1 MIDLHTHT
9 QASDG
14 RLSPRDLV
22 RQAWISG
29 IRVLGI
35 TDHDTVG
42 GLAAAHAAADEFGVS
57 VVDGVEV
64 TAIEN
69 ERDVHVLG
77 YFMDTRDEPFVAF
90 LAEQR
95 QARIT
100 RIREIGERLAR
111 LGAPVDVESLLSGRD
126 GGEYAIG
133 RPALAAALV
142 AAGHVRNNTE
152 AFDRYLGSDGAAFVP
167 RRGPS
172 VVDAIAALHAAGGL
186 AVLAH
191 PAISRCDQRIAEWAA
206 AALDGLE
213 VYHSEHNADA
223 SARYRQLAGSL
234 NLAITGGSDYHG
246 DDRADRTSLGCVT
259 LPQEDFDR
267 LQERVKRPLN
277 PR

>member
-1 MIDLHTHT
+1 LIDLHTHT

-22 RQAWISG
+22 QQAWLAG
-29 IRVLGI
+29 IRVIGI
-35 TDHDTVG
+35 TDHDTIG
-42 GLAAAHAAADEFGVS
+42 GLEAGRAAGGEFGVR

-77 YFMDTRDEPFVAF
+77 YFMDVSDARLMAF
-90 LAEQR
+90 LADQR

-100 RIREIGERLAR
+100 RIREIGERLAQ
-111 LGAPVDVESLLSGRD
+111 LGAPVDVETLLSGRD

-142 AAGHVRNNTE
+142 TAGHVRNKTE
-152 AFDRYLGSDGAAFVP
+152 AFDRFLGSDGAAFVP

-172 VVDAIAALHAAGGL
+172 VIDAIAALHSARGL

-191 PAISRCDQRIAEWAA
+191 PAISRCDQRIHEWAA
-206 AALDGLE
+206 AGLDGIE
-213 VYHSEHNADA
+213 VYHSEHDA
-223 SARYRQLAGSL
+223 EVSARYLAVAESL
-234 NLAITGGSDYHG
+234 NLAVTGGSDYHG
-246 DDRADRTSLGCVT
+246 DDRAERTRLGHVT
-259 LPQEDFDR
+259 TSQADFDR
-267 LQERVKRPLN
+267 LLERVQRSS
-277 PR
+277 

>member
-22 RQAWISG
+22 HQAWLAG

-35 TDHDTVG
+35 TDHDTIG
-42 GLAAAHAAADEFGVS
+42 GLTAAHPAARELGMR

-77 YFMDTRDEPFVAF
+77 YLMDVSDAPFIAF

-95 QARIT
+95 QARVT
-100 RIREIGERLAR
+100 RIREIGARLAE
-111 LGAPVDVESLLSGRD
+111 LGAPVDVEALLSGRD
-126 GGEYAIG
+126 CGEYAIG

-142 AAGHVRNNTE
+142 AAGHVRNKTD
-152 AFDRYLGSDGAAFVP
+152 AFDRFLGSDGAAFVP

-172 VVDAIAALHAAGGL
+172 VIDAIAALHAAGGPRCSRTRHQPL
-186 AVLAH
+186 RSAH
-191 PAISRCDQRIAEWAA
+191 CRVGGGGPRRTRGLSQRARRRGVGPIPPARRVVEP
-206 AALDGLE
+206 
-213 VYHSEHNADA
+213 
-223 SARYRQLAGSL
+223 
-234 NLAITGGSDYHG
+234 AITGGSDYHG
-246 DDRADRTSLGCVT
+246 DDRAERARLGRMT
-259 LPQEDFDR
+259 TPQEDFDR
-267 LQERVKRPLN
+267 LQDRAR
-277 PR
+277 RG

>member
-22 RQAWISG
+22 RQAWLAG

-35 TDHDTVG
+35 TDHDTIG
-42 GLAAAHAAADEFGVS
+42 GLAGRPSGGPEFGMR

-77 YFMDTRDEPFVAF
+77 YLMDVSDAPFVAF

-95 QARIT
+95 QARVT
-100 RIREIGERLAR
+100 RIREIGARLAE
-111 LGAPVDVESLLSGRD
+111 LGAPVDVEALLSGRD

-133 RPALAAALV
+133 RPR
-142 AAGHVRNNTE
+142 AGSGARRRRSCARTRPTRSIASSAGTVRRSCR
-152 AFDRYLGSDGAAFVP
+152 AGG
-167 RRGPS
+167 RRS
-172 VVDAIAALHAAGGL
+172 LDAIAALHAAGGL

-191 PAISRCDQRIAEWAA
+191 PAISRCDHRIAEWAEA
-206 AALDGLE
+206 GLDGLE
-213 VYHSEHNADA
+213 VYHSEHDA
-223 SARYRQLAGSL
+223 EASSRYRQVAESL

-246 DDRADRTSLGCVT
+246 DDRAERARLGGVT
-259 LPQEDFDR
+259 TPQEDFDR
-267 LQERVKRPLN
+267 LQQRAR
-277 PR
+277 RG

>member
-1 MIDLHTHT
+1 LIDLHTHT

-22 RQAWISG
+22 HQAWLAG

-35 TDHDTVG
+35 TDHDTIG
-42 GLAAAHAAADEFGVS
+42 GLTAAHPAARELGMR

-77 YFMDTRDEPFVAF
+77 YLMDVSDAPFIAF

-95 QARIT
+95 QARVT
-100 RIREIGERLAR
+100 RIREIGARLAE
-111 LGAPVDVESLLSGRD
+111 LGAPVDVEALLSGRD
-126 GGEYAIG
+126 CGEYAIG

-142 AAGHVRNNTE
+142 AAGHVRNKTD
-152 AFDRYLGSDGAAFVP
+152 AFDRFLGSDGAAFVP

-172 VVDAIAALHAAGGL
+172 VIDAIAALHAAGGL

-191 PAISRCDQRIAEWAA
+191 PAISRCDQRIAEWAEA
-206 AALDGLE
+206 GLDGLE
-213 VYHSEHNADA
+213 VYHSEHDAEA
-223 SARYRQLAGSL
+223 SARYRQLAESL
-234 NLAITGGSDYHG
+234 SLAITGGSDYHG
-246 DDRADRTSLGCVT
+246 DDRAERARLGRVT
-259 LPQEDFDR
+259 TPQEDFDR
-267 LQERVKRPLN
+267 LQERAR
-277 PR
+277 RG